1 MTISNFYVKNQFLLE
16 GKNFKLLQSYDSLV
30 ALKYNGDLYLGKDHD
45 YSKTTSKYVTMFTG
59 LTTKERRQG
68 LKNGTIKE
76 LNEKVLSK
84 VRMSL

>member
-1 MTISNFYVKNQFLLE
+1 MTISNFHVKNQFLLE
-16 GKNFKLLQSYDSLV
+16 GKNFKLLQSYNSLV
-30 ALKYNGDLYLGKDHD
+30 ALKYNGTLYLGEDHD
-45 YSKTTSKYVTMFTG
+45 YSNTTSKYVTMFTG

-76 LNEKVLSK
+76 LNDKVLSK

>member
-1 MTISNFYVKNQFLLE
+1 MIISNFHVKNQFLLE
-16 GKNFKLLQSYDSLV
+16 GKNFRLLQSYNSLV
-30 ALKYNGDLYLGKDHD
+30 ALKYNGTLYLGKDHD
-45 YSKTTSKYVTMFTG
+45 YSTTTSKYVTMFTG

-76 LNEKVLSK
+76 LNEQVLSK

>member
-1 MTISNFYVKNQFLLE
+1 MTISNYYVKNQFLLE
-16 GKNFKLLQSYDSLV
+16 GKNFKLLQSYNSLV
-30 ALKYNGDLYLGKDHD
+30 ALKYNGTLYLGKDHD
-45 YSKTTSKYVTMFTG
+45 YSNTTSKYVTMFTG